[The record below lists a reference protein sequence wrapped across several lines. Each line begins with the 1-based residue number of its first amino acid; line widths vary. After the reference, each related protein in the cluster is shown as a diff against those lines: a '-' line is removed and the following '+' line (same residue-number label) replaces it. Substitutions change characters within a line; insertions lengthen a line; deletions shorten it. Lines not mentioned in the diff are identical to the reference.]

1 MRAVNLLPRDET
13 KRTKT
18 NVPVLVG
25 VAGAVVVSAM
35 LSMLFLSASAKVRDE
50 QNQLD
55 AINAQIAVI
64 PPPPAP
70 DTAGAGLATQE
81 QARLT
86 ALSSALA
93 KRVAWDRVLRN
104 LSLVLPDDVWLSALT
119 ASSPASPA
127 SAVVPV
133 PAAGAPPTGFIL
145 TGYTYSQA
153 GVARLLSRLEV
164 LPDLSNVQLQNS
176 TLAQLGTQKIVQ
188 FQIAANVRAGAAAS

>member
-1 MRAVNLLPRDET
+1 M
-13 KRTKT
+13 
-18 NVPVLVG
+18 
-25 VAGAVVVSAM
+25 
-35 LSMLFLSASAKVRDE
+35 RDE

-164 LPDLSNVQLQNS
+164 LPDLTNVQLLSSQRTKLGS
-176 TLAQLGTQKIVQ
+176 QTVVQFTLA
-188 FQIAANVRAGAAAS
+188 ANIRTGAAS